1 MSALGSA
8 NSSAHGAA
16 PLSTSPSDPENDTS
30 VERRMIVHPRFFRQL
45 KEEPAVFCPLDWL
58 PDEVISNVLVH
69 LVSAPSREPRTRAD
83 VATSPR
89 TPHPPNPPPP
99 PRAPRR
105 RRQSGPPH
113 RVPHE
118 RSPQPEPRPADE
130 PSSHDPPRPLA
141 ARPRRRALQHRQPQG
156 PQAVRGRRRVEGA
169 LRQALRHSPREPRQA
184 RVRVEH
190 PVPDPPQRALLAVQG
205 RREAIARAGHERR
218 LRARHRRHRAG
229 PRGRDVHLPRRRVR
243 RRCVTF
249 VPKMKPVYQRST
261 DAACGRLLV

>member
-1 MSALGSA
+1 M
-8 NSSAHGAA
+8 
-16 PLSTSPSDPENDTS
+16 
-30 VERRMIVHPRFFRQL
+30 
-45 KEEPAVFCPLDWL
+45 DWL

-184 RVRVEH
+184 RVRMEH

-205 RREAIARAGHERR
+205 RREAIARGWARATASGAASPPSRR
-218 LRARHRRHRAG
+218 AARAG
-229 PRGRDVHLPRRRVR
+229 CPSPSAPRETTMRHLCTKDETRVPTIDGRRVR
-243 RRCVTF
+243 SITRVTMIKHLPNEDCEPEESRRVR
-249 VPKMKPVYQRST
+249 VRVGGP
-261 DAACGRLLV
+261 